1 MTTYTKESL
10 EKINKRGMINIVL
23 SLQNKLEEANKH
35 ALAEIRKLSNAFL
48 KSQSELTVSQ
58 QVNSLLSN
66 RLTNMGRKSWENN
79 QYSRG
84 ACRGVICIPSERYA
98 DVLEEKVLNIFVKLG
113 CDNPPERIETCHR
126 IWRRQLNFMLFG
138 QSRELFRVSWS
149 AK

>member
-35 ALAEIRKLSNAFL
+35 ALAEIPELSNAFL

-66 RLTNMGRKSWENN
+66 RLTNMGRKS
-79 QYSRG
+79 
-84 ACRGVICIPSERYA
+84 
-98 DVLEEKVLNIFVKLG
+98 
-113 CDNPPERIETCHR
+113 
-126 IWRRQLNFMLFG
+126 
-138 QSRELFRVSWS
+138 
-149 AK
+149 